1 MEDGVVRALKR
12 GKTEK
17 EAESGQLGKAWPGS
31 AGREG
36 GKGTAADKQ
45 PESPGLPAPWP
56 S

>member
-1 MEDGVVRALKR
+1 MCLISSE
-12 GKTEK
+12 TEK